1 MRQPIKEIK
10 KPRMQPTKEN
20 KQKKDAAPQ
29 RTDINFQRRKN
40 QQEMENEGCPSAALE
55 LNGTQNAHRRR
66 GDWPN
71 GWEQSAESKKATVKA
86 QNALLRKYRIIDFL
100 IGFCHGGFIIGI
112 TCMLHNSPVKCQC
125 SRLLLLLVLL
135 KPFTCH
141 PASPNEKEI
150 GSNKLL
156 LVSFDGFHWN
166 YDQYVD
172 TPNMD
177 LLMKQGVKAKYI
189 TPPFVTM
196 TSPSH
201 FTTITGHWI
210 EDHGVIHNLMFNPET
225 LRKFSHKATQNK
237 TEWWDNGVLPLWI
250 TAQNQGKK
258 TASFHYPGGGATYK
272 GQSVN
277 RTLVESFDHP
287 DSNETEWRENIDM
300 VMSWF
305 IKENSDFVTLYYGEP
320 DKVEHRKGPETED
333 RKIIIQQIDR
343 TIGYFVEAIE
353 KHNLKNKLNV
363 IITSDHGMITVKKK
377 PEVQEILLSN
387 YTKFSILVKFDILD
401 YGGFGMITPKV
412 GKEEELYQALKNA
425 HPYLKVYKKEEFP
438 EHFHYAKH
446 ERVLSIL
453 VYGDPGYSM
462 DSGFILYVNKGDHR
476 FDNEDMDMKTTFRAF
491 GPDFKENYLA
501 EPFDSIHIYPLM
513 CKLLGINP
521 QPNNGSLEFTQK
533 MLIDTSQPE
542 PNILLTAII
551 LSAIAA
557 MLVLI
562 FISSVTYT
570 AIQ

>member
-1 MRQPIKEIK
+1 MKRL
-10 KPRMQPTKEN
+10 
-20 KQKKDAAPQ
+20 
-29 RTDINFQRRKN
+29 
-40 QQEMENEGCPSAALE
+40 S
-55 LNGTQNAHRRR
+55 
-66 GDWPN
+66 
-71 GWEQSAESKKATVKA
+71 S
-86 QNALLRKYRIIDFL
+86 
-100 IGFCHGGFIIGI
+100 
-112 TCMLHNSPVKCQC
+112 
-125 SRLLLLLVLL
+125 LLLLLILL

-141 PASPNEKEI
+141 PAGRNEKEM

-156 LVSFDGFHWN
+156 LVSFDGFRWN
-166 YDQYVD
+166 YDQDVD

-177 LLMKQGVKAKYI
+177 LLVKQGVKAKYI

-201 FTTITGHWI
+201 FTTITGRWI

-272 GQSVN
+272 GQSVD

-305 IKENSDFVTLYYGEP
+305 TKENFDFVTLYYGEP
-320 DKVEHRKGPETED
+320 DQVGHRKGPETED

-343 TIGYFVEAIE
+343 TIGYLVEAIE

-363 IITSDHGMITVKKK
+363 IITSDHGMTTVKKK

-387 YTKFSILVKFDILD
+387 YIKFSNLVKFDILD

-425 HPYLKVYKKEEFP
+425 HPHLKVYKKEEFP

-446 ERVLSIL
+446 ERVLPIL
-453 VYGDPGYSM
+453 VYGDPGYSVN
-462 DSGFILYVNKGDHR
+462 GRFILYVNKGDHG
-476 FDNEDMDMKTTFRAF
+476 FDNEDMDMKTIFRAF

-557 MLVLI
+557 VLVLI
-562 FISSVTYT
+562 FLSSVTYT
-570 AIQ
+570 AIQRKKGLKKDHRKAMKNPPSSSTML